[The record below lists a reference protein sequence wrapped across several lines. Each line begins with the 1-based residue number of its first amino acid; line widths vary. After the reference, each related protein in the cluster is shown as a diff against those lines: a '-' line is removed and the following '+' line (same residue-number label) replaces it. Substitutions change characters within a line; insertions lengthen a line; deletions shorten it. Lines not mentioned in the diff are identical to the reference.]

1 MCAECEECQ
10 KLRPSIQKETLEADE
25 RPRRPFDCVSAD
37 LFQIGPKYFQVYV
50 DRLSGYPL
58 VKCWMKQ
65 PSSAQVI
72 KELREYF
79 SLFGK
84 PLKFRSD
91 GGGQYDSG
99 EMKAFLDEFSVDH
112 GQSAPHHP
120 QSNGHAERNV
130 KIVKDLL
137 KKTGNDINSKKFLDG
152 IAQIRNSPREDGLS
166 PSQVVFGRAMRTI
179 IPTLTEALG
188 TNDCVEKA
196 RYTKSQL
203 DAKQKLRYD
212 NGAKEL
218 KKLDIGT
225 KVWIQDAES
234 GEWDQK
240 GIIEKHV
247 RKRAYMVRL
256 ESGMTMHRNRRWLR
270 ERHVGTRAPSATE
283 HEDVDEADDENCNP
297 RRSERIQRMKIRC
310 R

>member
-1 MCAECEECQ
+1 M
-10 KLRPSIQKETLEADE
+10 
-25 RPRRPFDCVSAD
+25 
-37 LFQIGPKYFQVYV
+37 
-50 DRLSGYPL
+50 
-58 VKCWMKQ
+58 
-65 PSSAQVI
+65 
-72 KELREYF
+72 
-79 SLFGK
+79 
-84 PLKFRSD
+84 
-91 GGGQYDSG
+91 
-99 EMKAFLDEFSVDH
+99 
-112 GQSAPHHP
+112 
-120 QSNGHAERNV
+120 
-130 KIVKDLL
+130 
-137 KKTGNDINSKKFLDG
+137 KKTGNDVNSKKFLDG

-218 KKLDIGT
+218 KKLQPGT
-225 KVWIQDAES
+225 MVWIQDAES

-247 RKRAYMVRL
+247 RKRAYLVRL

-270 ERHVGTRAPSATE
+270 EGHVGTRNLSATE
-283 HEDVDEADDENCNP
+283 YQDVDEADEENFKP
-297 RRSERIQRMKIRC
+297 RRSERIQKTKIRC
-310 R
+310 G